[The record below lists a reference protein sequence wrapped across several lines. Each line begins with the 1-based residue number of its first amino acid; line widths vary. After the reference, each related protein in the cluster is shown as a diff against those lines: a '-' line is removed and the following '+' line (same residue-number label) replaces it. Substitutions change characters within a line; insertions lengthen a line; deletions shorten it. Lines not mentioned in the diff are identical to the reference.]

1 MKQWSL
7 NMTKDYI
14 FETFKALESPAA
26 KVEYLRGLAKLNLP
40 YDFNYDNLISAWSK
54 LAETVTEQ

>member
-1 MKQWSL
+1 
-7 NMTKDYI
+7 MTKDYI

-40 YDFNYDNLISAWSK
+40 YDFNYGNLISAWSK
-54 LAETVTEQ
+54 LAEAGTVTEQ